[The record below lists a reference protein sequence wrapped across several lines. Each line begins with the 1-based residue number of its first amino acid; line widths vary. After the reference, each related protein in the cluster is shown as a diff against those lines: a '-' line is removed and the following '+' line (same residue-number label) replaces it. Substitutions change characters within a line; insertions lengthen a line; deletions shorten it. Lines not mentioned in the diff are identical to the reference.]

1 MDPILASELAGVL
14 LQNIS
19 GFYFQKSKDP
29 SISYDFTYLIITL
42 ITFLAMFPLYSAQ
55 VHPGDVGSGLV
66 WGITCNKYF
75 IKILMRK
82 R

>member
-1 MDPILASELAGVL
+1 MDPILASEIIGVFV
-14 LQNIS
+14 QHFS
-19 GFYFQKSKDP
+19 GYYFQKSKDP
-29 SISYDFTYLIITL
+29 AISYNFNFFLITL

-75 IKILMRK
+75 IKILVRK